1 MGTFSCTLSGRT
13 WNSFIFYVINGWRW
27 YLSSYSLTYLKW
39 IEVYLAYRGQR
50 WLSGKE
56 SAC

>member
-1 MGTFSCTLSGRT
+1 MDTFSCTIFGRT
-13 WNSFIFYVINGWRW
+13 CNSIIFYIINGQRC

-39 IEVYLAYRGQR
+39 LEVDLAYRGQR
-50 WLSGKE
+50 WLGGKE